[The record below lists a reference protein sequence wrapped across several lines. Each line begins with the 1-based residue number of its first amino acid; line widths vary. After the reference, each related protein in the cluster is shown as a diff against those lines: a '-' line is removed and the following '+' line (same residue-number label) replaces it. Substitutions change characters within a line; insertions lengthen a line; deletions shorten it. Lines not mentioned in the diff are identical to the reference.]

1 MIVYFPVEGIMD
13 YGEIITRAWNIT
25 WKNKFLWVLGFLA
38 ALTSIGSN
46 SNSFQYTMDE
56 SDFVNNPEMA
66 AQIGV
71 LIFGLMCVFMIIG
84 IVLWLLSV
92 AARGSLIDGVSR
104 IDDGETVT
112 LGEAF
117 SAGTSAIWRLIGVY
131 FLAYLPL
138 IIAGIIMAILAFMTI
153 GSAVAMET
161 LIQNPDEAAGA
172 IAGSMGLLLL
182 CMCLFICII
191 IPISIVLSFIAE
203 FAARATVIQK
213 MRITESLSQGWTIFK
228 TNLGSVL
235 LLALILFVIGIV
247 ISFALGIVMFPLSLI
262 VFAPMITS
270 LFRDGTIGG
279 MNMAWTIGG
288 SLCLGIFGAAL
299 MSVVQTWTSAVW
311 TLAYKE
317 FTSKDPDVI
326 PVEKLA

>member
-1 MIVYFPVEGIMD
+1 MD

-25 WKNKFLWVLGFLA
+25 WNNKFLWVLGFLA

-46 SNSFQYTMDE
+46 SNSIQNSYNE
-56 SDFVNNPEMA
+56 SDFANPQMA
-66 AQIGV
+66 AQMGA

-92 AARGSLIDGVSR
+92 AARGGLIDGVNR

-138 IIAGIIMAILAFMTI
+138 MIAGILMAILAFMTI
-153 GSAVAMET
+153 GGAVAMET

-172 IAGSMGLLLL
+172 IAGSMGLLGL

-228 TNLGSVL
+228 ANLGPII
-235 LLALILFVIGIV
+235 LLALILFVIGIGV
-247 ISFALGIVMFPLSLI
+247 SFALGIVMVPLSLI

-270 LFRDGTIGG
+270 LFRDGTMGG
-279 MNMAWTIGG
+279 MSIGWTIGG
-288 SLCLGIFGAAL
+288 SLCLGIVGAAF
-299 MSVVQTWTSAVW
+299 MSVVQTWTSAIW

-317 FTSKDPDVI
+317 FTSKDPEKL